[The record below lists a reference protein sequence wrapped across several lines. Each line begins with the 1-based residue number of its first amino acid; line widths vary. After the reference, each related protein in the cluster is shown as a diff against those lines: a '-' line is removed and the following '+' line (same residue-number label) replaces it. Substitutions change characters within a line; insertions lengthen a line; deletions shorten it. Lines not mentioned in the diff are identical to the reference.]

1 MTKESESNLKLFLSN
16 VPLVSRLFTVQNMIG
31 EGTFSKVYKAKFNQS
46 QVDFAL
52 KCVIPTIKPS
62 RIIPELRYLRDMGGD
77 SNIIEIKTCLFENGY
92 TIIVMPYFQHDRFVD
107 YVKDMSLEEI
117 RDYMRNLLIALKK
130 VHLNKVIHRDIK
142 PNNFL
147 YNRAERRFAL
157 VDFGLAQYEVDVLK
171 ASKAISRVHSTLLNG
186 SKSKQQH
193 KIKSHHESLAKKE
206 SHSQIAGQS
215 LSGRGVQTANSLFKS
230 KDKMVC
236 VRKRLLTDHD
246 DENTFPHR
254 SKKPKHDHSPIKLL
268 YRSSVFHTPS
278 TPIDVFHQQL
288 ASGGKLMN
296 MTNLQSTPTATGTVH
311 NPLHASLP
319 ASTVTP
325 LCFNAIPNFSF
336 DAISKQVAPLT
347 PENSSFNYP
356 LNGGGAQTTA
366 NVVDQFKT
374 PTKQRPANAAVLG
387 QLQNSPNSLII
398 PETPPKSSTRLD
410 RKPPAVRSFSKM
422 LNSPTKS
429 SCTATATANS
439 RPATTITSSYH
450 KSTTGHHKS
459 SNISSLSSSLSSVNL
474 NCKCFGLDQ
483 ICKICAKRNECMA
496 PRAGTPGFRAP
507 EVLLKHLCQTSAID
521 IWSSGVIFAS
531 LLTKKYPFFR
541 NTDDLTSLAEIISIF
556 GSERVQK
563 AAQAIGKQ
571 TTSSEKSVQPVNL
584 KETLTRLR
592 GDQMEIDGS
601 AFDLLDKLLDPN
613 PLTRINA
620 ADALNHPFLSNS
632 NCTSSKTT
640 S

>member
-1 MTKESESNLKLFLSN
+1 MQNL
-16 VPLVSRLFTVQNMIG
+16 IG
-31 EGTFSKVYKAKFNQS
+31 EGTFSKVYKAKYNQS
-46 QVDFAL
+46 QTDYAL

-92 TIIVMPYFQHDRFVD
+92 TIIVMPYFPHDRFVD

-147 YNRAERRFAL
+147 YNRAEKRFAL
-157 VDFGLAQYEVDVLK
+157 VDFGLAQYEADVLK
-171 ASKAISRVHSTLLNG
+171 ASKAISRVHSTLLNCG
-186 SKSKQQH
+186 KSKQPAH
-193 KIKSHHESLAKKE
+193 KIKHHDSLKKE
-206 SHSQIAGQS
+206 SHGQGQS
-215 LSGRGVQTANSLFKS
+215 LSVRGVQTANSLFKS

-246 DENTFPHR
+246 DENTLPHR
-254 SKKPKHDHSPIKLL
+254 SKKQKQHHSPIKPL
-268 YRSSVFHTPS
+268 YRSSVFHTPT

-296 MTNLQSTPTATGTVH
+296 MTNLQSTPTTG
-311 NPLHASLP
+311 NPLHAGL
-319 ASTVTP
+319 STSAVTP
-325 LCFNAIPNFSF
+325 LCFNAIPNFNF
-336 DAISKQVAPLT
+336 DAIGKPFTPLT
-347 PENSSFNYP
+347 PENSSFNNP
-356 LNGGGAQTTA
+356 LNGAGQTTPT
-366 NVVDQFKT
+366 VVDPFKT
-374 PTKQRPANAAVLG
+374 PTKQRAPSAAVLG
-387 QLQNSPNSLII
+387 QLQNSPNTVII
-398 PETPPKSSTRLD
+398 PETPPKSSARLD
-410 RKPPAVRSFSKM
+410 RKPAPAVRSLSKL
-422 LNSPTKS
+422 LNSPTKP
-429 SCTATATANS
+429 SCTTTTTTASS
-439 RPATTITSSYH
+439 RPTITSSYH
-450 KSTTGHHKS
+450 KSTSHQYHKS
-459 SNISSLSSSLSSVNL
+459 SQIGSLSSSLSSVNL

-483 ICKICAKRNECMA
+483 ICKVCAKRNDCMA

-521 IWSSGVIFAS
+521 IWSCGVIFAS

-563 AAQAIGKQ
+563 AAQAIGKH
-571 TTSSEKSVQPVNL
+571 TTSSEKLVQPVNL

-592 GDQMEIDGS
+592 GDQMEIDDS

-620 ADALNHPFLSNS
+620 ADALNHPFLSS
-632 NCTSSKTT
+632 CSSSKT
-640 S
+640 SV

>member
-1 MTKESESNLKLFLSN
+1 
-16 VPLVSRLFTVQNMIG
+16 MIG
-31 EGTFSKVYKAKFNQS
+31 EGTFSKVYKARFNQS

-92 TIIVMPYFQHDRFVD
+92 TIIVMPYFQHDRFTD
-107 YVKDMSLEEI
+107 YVKDMNLDEM

-157 VDFGLAQYEVDVLK
+157 VDFGLAQYEADVLK
-171 ASKAISRVHSTLLNG
+171 ASKTINRVHSNLLNG
-186 SKSKQQH
+186 GGKHKQQQQH
-193 KIKSHHESLAKKE
+193 KIKSHHEPLKREAP
-206 SHSQIAGQS
+206 ANQS
-215 LSGRGVQTANSLFKS
+215 LSGRGVVQTANSLFKS

-236 VRKRLLTDHD
+236 VRKRLLTTDHD

-254 SKKPKHDHSPIKLL
+254 SKKPKHDHSPIKPI
-268 YRSSVFHTPS
+268 YRSSVFHTPT

-296 MTNLQSTPTATGTVH
+296 MTNLQSTPTAHLTA
-311 NPLHASLP
+311 NSAAHAAPLP
-319 ASTVTP
+319 ATITP
-325 LCFNAIPNFSF
+325 LCFNAIPNFNF
-336 DAISKQVAPLT
+336 DSIAKQIAPLT
-347 PENSSFNYP
+347 PENSSFTGA
-356 LNGGGAQTTA
+356 LNGVPTIT
-366 NVVDQFKT
+366 DPFKT
-374 PTKQRPANAAVLG
+374 PTKQSRPPTGPVLT

-398 PETPPKSSTRLD
+398 PETPPKSSARQD
-410 RKPPAVRSFSKM
+410 RKLPAVRSFTKM
-422 LNSPTKS
+422 LNTPAKCTPTVTSKQ
-429 SCTATATANS
+429 ATVS
-439 RPATTITSSYH
+439 TTTSSYH
-450 KSTTGHHKS
+450 KSNTAAGNHHKTS
-459 SNISSLSSSLSSVNL
+459 GVLSLSNSLSGVNL
-474 NCKCFGLDQ
+474 NCKCYGLDQ
-483 ICKICAKRNECMA
+483 ICKICAKRSECMA

-571 TTSSEKSVQPVNL
+571 TTSSEKFIPPVNL

-592 GDQMEIDGS
+592 GDQMEIDDS

-613 PLTRINA
+613 PMTRINA
-620 ADALNHPFLSNS
+620 ADALNHPFLSG
-632 NCTSSKTT
+632 NCSSAGKTT
-640 S
+640 

>member
-1 MTKESESNLKLFLSN
+1 M
-16 VPLVSRLFTVQNMIG
+16 FTVQNMIG
-31 EGTFSKVYKAKFNQS
+31 EGTFSKVYKARFNQS

-92 TIIVMPYFQHDRFVD
+92 TIIVMPYFPHDRFTD
-107 YVKDMSLEEI
+107 YVKDMSLDEI

-147 YNRAERRFAL
+147 YNRAERKFAL
-157 VDFGLAQYEVDVLK
+157 VDFGLAQYEADVLK
-171 ASKAISRVHSTLLNG
+171 ASKAINRVHSNLLNSG
-186 SKSKQQH
+186 KHKQPH
-193 KIKSHHESLAKKE
+193 KIKPHHHEQLKKE
-206 SHSQIAGQS
+206 NHGQIGGQS
-215 LSGRGVQTANSLFKS
+215 GRSVQTANSLFKS

-254 SKKPKHDHSPIKLL
+254 SKKPKHDHSPIKPHFK
-268 YRSSVFHTPS
+268 SSVFHTPT

-296 MTNLQSTPTATGTVH
+296 MTNLQSTPTITGQV
-311 NPLHASLP
+311 HASLP
-319 ASTVTP
+319 ATITP
-325 LCFNAIPNFSF
+325 LCFNAIPNFNF

-347 PENSSFNYP
+347 PENSSFNGA
-356 LNGGGAQTTA
+356 LNAGQTAADT
-366 NVVDQFKT
+366 FKT
-374 PTKQRPANAAVLG
+374 PTKQRSANGAVLN

-398 PETPPKSSTRLD
+398 PETPPKSSNRQD
-410 RKPPAVRSFSKM
+410 RKPPPAVRSFSKM
-422 LNSPTKS
+422 LNSPI
-429 SCTATATANS
+429 
-439 RPATTITSSYH
+439 ATTALSKPAAITSSNH
-450 KSTTGHHKS
+450 KSITTGNHHHKS
-459 SNISSLSSSLSSVNL
+459 IGSLSSSLSSVNL

-563 AAQAIGKQ
+563 AAQSIGKQ
-571 TTSSEKSVQPVNL
+571 TTSSEKFIPPVNL

-592 GDQMEIDGS
+592 GDQMEIDDS

-613 PLTRINA
+613 PMTRINA
-620 ADALNHPFLSNS
+620 ADALNHPFLNG
-632 NCTSSKTT
+632 NCSSVKTT